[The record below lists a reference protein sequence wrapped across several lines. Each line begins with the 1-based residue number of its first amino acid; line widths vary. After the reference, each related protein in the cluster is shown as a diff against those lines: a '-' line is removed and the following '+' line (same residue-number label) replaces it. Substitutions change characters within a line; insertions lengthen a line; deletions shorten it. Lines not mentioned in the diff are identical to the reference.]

1 LHQNCGHYTKK
12 FGLTSSRTPTDIS
25 RAERVVALT

>member
-1 LHQNCGHYTKK
+1 MSVFTTSLE
-12 FGLTSSRTPTDIS
+12 LTLSKIPDEANIS